1 MLLKTLA
8 LTLSAAAALL
18 VSAPAAAEPIPK
30 PEAVALPDERPLLPE
45 LLAALSPGGDVAAP
59 AAVARYDAVLA
70 KLPRQTP
77 LRGLVQF
84 FRGQVLARPE
94 SGRQSEAFAA
104 IEESIRLLP
113 QHSGPLFV
121 GAGFYAYGD
130 EPGKAVDYLLRAARM
145 DPPILNRLNDYEAN
159 NLLQR
164 LGESNDR
171 LRRIAL
177 SERLL
182 DMGWR
187 GGRSATTSA
196 MAFEVLQA
204 RIDNRDVSGAS
215 AMLPRIVTPA
225 LLVRLLTEK
234 KYEPLRAAAEDW
246 AGPRLE
252 KQWPIYL
259 RQARSEWEASND
271 LEAGRSY
278 AAALDAAGHDE
289 TLIRTFAPLF
299 SRPIDPKR
307 QQPLMFIASPVAG
320 ALARGGRWDEA
331 LAIYDN
337 ALKAWPAGDGALALN
352 LSGNRART
360 LVMRGNFEAGLAA
373 FDAVIA
379 DAAKWGGEVN
389 HGAVAAM
396 HLYRAC
402 ALAALGRNS
411 EDVTSSGMVAAR
423 QSVDPFAYMRL
434 LICKNDLP
442 AARKVIRDALADDE
456 LRNEV
461 LPMFRPPAEKPYD
474 SDYARTIAA
483 RFEQVRQDPSLRA
496 AAAKHSRL
504 LTEPLNAAAPPEE
517 LETSAS

>member
-8 LTLSAAAALL
+8 LAFSAATALL
-18 VSAPAAAEPIPK
+18 ASAPAAAEPLPK

-45 LLAALSPGGDVAAP
+45 LLAALSPGGDIAA
-59 AAVARYDAVLA
+59 AAARYDAVLA

-77 LRGLVQF
+77 LRGFVQF
-84 FRGQVLARPE
+84 FRAQALMRPE
-94 SGRQSEAFAA
+94 SGRQPEALAA

-113 QHSGPLFV
+113 QHGAPLFV
-121 GAGFYAYGD
+121 AAGFYAYGD
-130 EPGKAVDYLLRAARM
+130 EPGKAVDYLLRAARV
-145 DPPILNRLNDYEAN
+145 DPPILHRLNDYEAN
-159 NLLQR
+159 NLLLR

-171 LRRIAL
+171 LRRVTL

-182 DMGWR
+182 DIGWR
-187 GGRSATTSA
+187 GGRSGTTSA

-204 RIDNRDVSGAS
+204 RIDSGNVTGAS

-271 LEAGRSY
+271 LEAGRTY

-289 TLIRTFAPLF
+289 TLIGTFAPLF
-299 SRPIDPKR
+299 NKPIDPKR
-307 QQPLMFIASPVAG
+307 QPPLIFIASPVAG
-320 ALARGGRWDEA
+320 ALARRGRWDEA
-331 LAIYDN
+331 LAIYDS
-337 ALKAWPAGDGALALN
+337 ALKAWPAGEAALALN
-352 LSGNRART
+352 LSANRART
-360 LVMRGNFEAGLAA
+360 LVMRGDFAGGLAA
-373 FDAVIA
+373 LDGVVA

-389 HGAVAAM
+389 HGALAAM

-402 ALAALGRNS
+402 ALAALGRS
-411 EDVTSSGMVAAR
+411 AEDVTSSATVAAR
-423 QSVDPFAYMRL
+423 RSVDPSAYIRL

-442 AARKVIRDALADDE
+442 AARKVMSDALADDE

-483 RFEQVRQDPSLRA
+483 RFEKLRQDPSLRA